1 MTIGE
6 KVYELRSTRNMSL
19 REFAEATGLTHTT
32 IARIESPTMGPQK
45 IFLDTIYQ
53 ICKKLKYSFEEFL
66 EETGYLPAKDIKLV
80 DSGYSIEEQ
89 RLVEDFRKL
98 NYYKQELIKNNIK
111 AMLPTEAENTQKL
124 SSKK

>member
-6 KVYELRSTRNMSL
+6 KVYELRSSRNMSL

-45 IFLDTIYQ
+45 IFLETVYQ

-66 EETGYLPAKDIKLV
+66 ADTGYLPAKTVQSKDTDFLPDERQLI
-80 DSGYSIEEQ
+80 
-89 RLVEDFRKL
+89 EDFRNLTPARQKL
-98 NYYKQELIKNNIK
+98 IRDNIA
-111 AMLPTEAENTQKL
+111 AMLPQVTESER
-124 SSKK
+124 KKKI

>member
-6 KVYELRSTRNMSL
+6 KVYELRSSRNMSL

-45 IFLDTIYQ
+45 IFLDTVYQ

-66 EETGYLPAKDIKLV
+66 EETGYLPLKDSQIAE
-80 DSGYSIEEQ
+80 SEYSIEEQ
-89 RLVEDFRKL
+89 QLVDDFRQL
-98 NYYKQELIKNNIK
+98 NHYKQELIKNNIK
-111 AMLPTEAENTQKL
+111 AMLPAEAESAQK
-124 SSKK
+124 KNRT